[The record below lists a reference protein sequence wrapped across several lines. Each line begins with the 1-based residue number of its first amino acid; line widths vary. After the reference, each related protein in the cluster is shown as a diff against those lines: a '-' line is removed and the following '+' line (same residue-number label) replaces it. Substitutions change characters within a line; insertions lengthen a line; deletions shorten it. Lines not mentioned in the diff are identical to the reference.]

1 MSHVAFGSTSSN
13 TIYNAFVKPKPGNL
27 PSEAFE
33 AQSASQFG
41 EEVSFAGTNRKLKA
55 VRLQLSSWGYQSGHW
70 YSGDCRTSHAAT
82 FAQPQRCNSPRRAT
96 SEIPRPGGGPRP
108 APGPN
113 RRGA

>member
-27 PSEAFE
+27 PSESFE

-41 EEVSFAGTNRKLKA
+41 NEVNFAGTNRKLKA

-82 FAQPQRCNSPRRAT
+82 FAHPIAFNIYQPPS
-96 SEIPRPGGGPRP
+96 SGSGV
-108 APGPN
+108 
-113 RRGA
+113 GALIASKT

>member
-1 MSHVAFGSTSSN
+1 MSRSN
-13 TIYNAFVKPKPGNL
+13 TIYNALVKPKPGNL

-70 YSGDCRTSHAAT
+70 YSGDCRTSNAAT
-82 FAQPQRCNSPRRAT
+82 FAQPRRCNSPRRAT
-96 SEIPRPGGGPRP
+96 SEYHDLGAGLGPPP
-108 APGPN
+108 ALT
-113 RRGA
+113 GAGHSLSPA